1 MFWLAGTGNAAERCG
16 CFQGEACVTLE
27 VLPMPD
33 FCTCGAQLPPDS
45 LFCHKCGKP
54 QRDILIPEVS
64 PAEVSTPAAPPPAP
78 APADAAGPRLNFHD
92 QVAVRIAVYVGVAAT
107 VLSLVLPLV
116 NWLAAGFFAVYLYR
130 RKTRRLLDVS
140 AGVHMGWITGLVMFP
155 LGAVIFAFNAISG
168 RWGALWLEQMKNTP
182 TQDPALQRQMVAFFQ
197 SGPGIAVAL
206 LFSLGFLFLLIIG
219 LSIAGGALGAKVS
232 RRQ

>member
-1 MFWLAGTGNAAERCG
+1 
-16 CFQGEACVTLE
+16 
-27 VLPMPD
+27 MPD
-33 FCTCGAQLPPDS
+33 FCTCGSQLPPDA

-54 QRDILIPEVS
+54 QREIVMPEGS
-64 PAEVSTPAAPPPAP
+64 PAETSALAAAPPPP
-78 APADAAGPRLNFHD
+78 PVDATGPQLTFHD
-92 QVAVRIAVYVGVAAT
+92 HVAVRIAVYVGVSAT
-107 VLSLVLPLV
+107 VLSLILPLV
-116 NWLAAGFFAVYLYR
+116 NWLAAGFFAVYIYR
-130 RKTRRLLDVS
+130 RRTGRLLDVN

-155 LGAVIFAFNAISG
+155 LGALVFAINAISG

-182 TQDPALQRQMVAFFQ
+182 THDPALQHQMVQFFQ

-232 RRQ
+232 GRQ